1 MKPLV
6 PGIIGMALL
15 AGCAQVPTSGPVV
28 EVDQA
33 VPDVASTS
41 FVRALARPPR
51 VGMSQTEI
59 VQGFLDAASGFEDA
73 HAVAKLYL
81 TPAAARQWDP
91 DAGSRVYGNGTE
103 TLTATT
109 QTEVTFTATQ
119 VAAIS
124 DRAQYIPARPDTAM
138 TQRFGLVQVDG
149 QWRIADPPDGLLL
162 SRAAVERSY
171 REFQTYFVAEPGG
184 ILAPNP
190 VLFQSSQSDVTEA
203 LVRSLLAGPGAWLA
217 PAVITG
223 FPEGTQLASVST
235 ADGIVRVDLSEQA
248 QQADDVARQQLSAQ
262 LLWTLRQVP
271 SMRGVVI
278 TAGGQPFPVAG
289 TEAVQPRGSWP
300 QFNPDG
306 LVSDAPWYLVR
317 SGAVLSMSAPGTVAA
332 PVPGA
337 AGVGEPPIRHP
348 VISLDQTAVAATDRS
363 PEVLTARTEAGARW
377 RPARTTATSA
387 GGSWD
392 RTGLL
397 WLPDGASGAQVVT
410 VLGSRDVPLRLPDVR
425 SVQVSR
431 DGTRVVVVAGPADD
445 ARAYLLR
452 VDRST
457 GPPTVSAPRQLPTGP
472 VRAAAWASATQV
484 ALLVE
489 DPGQP
494 AQVATVDLG
503 LFSVR
508 LLGGPPRARSVAAGP
523 GRPLLSGTADGQIWQ
538 FNGSTWVPLVAGRQ
552 PRYPG

>member
-1 MKPLV
+1 MRRLV
-6 PGIIGMALL
+6 PGLAGVALV

-51 VGMSQTEI
+51 PGMSPTEV
-59 VQGFLDAASGFEDA
+59 VQGFLDAASGFEDG
-73 HAVAKLYL
+73 HAVAKMYL
-81 TPAAARQWDP
+81 TPTAARQWDP
-91 DAGSRVYGNGTE
+91 DAGALVYGNGTE

-119 VAAIS
+119 VASIS
-124 DRAQYIPARPDTAM
+124 QRGQYIPTRPDTAM
-138 TQRFGLVQVDG
+138 AQRFGLVQVDG
-149 QWRIADPPDGLLL
+149 QWRIADAPQGLLL

-171 REFQTYFVAEPGG
+171 REYQTYFVAEPGG

-190 VLFQSSQSDVTEA
+190 VLFRSSQSDVTEA
-203 LVRSLLAGPGAWLA
+203 LLRSLLGGPGAWLA
-217 PAVITG
+217 PAVMTG
-223 FPEGTQLASVST
+223 FPAGTSLESVST
-235 ADGIVRVDLSEQA
+235 VDGIVRVDLSAEA
-248 QQADDVARQQLSAQ
+248 AAADEVARQQLSAQ
-262 LLWTLRQVP
+262 MLWTLRQVP

-278 TAGGQPFPVAG
+278 TAAGQPFPVTG
-289 TEAVQPRGSWP
+289 TETIQPRGAWP
-300 QFNPDG
+300 QFDPGG

-317 SGAVLSMSAPGTVAA
+317 GGAVLAMSTTAVAA

-337 AGVGEPPIRHP
+337 PGVGEPPVRRP
-348 VISLDQTAVAATDRS
+348 VISLDQTGLAATDEAS
-363 PEVLTARTEAGARW
+363 AVLTARTEAGARW
-377 RPARTTATSA
+377 RPARTTATTA

-397 WLPDGASGAQVVT
+397 WLPDPKTGAQAVT

-431 DGTRVVVVAGPADD
+431 DGSRAVVVAGPADD

-457 GPPTVSAPRQLPTGP
+457 GPPRVTAPRQLPTGP
-472 VRAAAWASATQV
+472 VRAAAWSSATQV
-484 ALLVE
+484 AVLVK

-523 GRPLLSGTADGQIWQ
+523 NRPLLSGTADGQIWQ